1 VKYVPGVLGA
11 LLVCVGLAF
20 IFWPVAIIAAGL
32 FLLAL
37 DRRMT

>member
-1 VKYVPGVLGA
+1 MKYVPGVLGA
-11 LLVCVGLAF
+11 LLVCVGLAL
-20 IFWPVAIIAAGL
+20 ILPPLAVIAAGL